1 MKYSIII
8 PTLNEEKFILNLLN
22 VIGNQLLKNEFDYEV
37 IISDGGSSD
46 STLSIVKKYA
56 DQIVSNNYNTPQNIA
71 GGRNLGA
78 SISKGDILIFLNA
91 DVAISNVKYFFKELD
106 YIFNDSRY
114 VAYTCKVS
122 INQEEEILSDKIFM
136 NFYNHYF
143 HFLNIINIGMGRG
156 ECQVIKKTTFDEVCG
171 YNENLAAG
179 EDFDL
184 FRRIRKIG
192 KIYFSHQV
200 IVYESPRRY
209 RKYGHIYIFF
219 SWLINSIFVILI
231 KKSFAK
237 KWEEVR

>member
-22 VIGNQLLKNEFDYEV
+22 LIADQSLKKKYSYEI

-46 STLSIVKKYA
+46 STLSLVDKYA
-56 DQIVSNNYNTPQNIA
+56 DRIILHNENTFQNIA
-71 GGRNLGA
+71 VGRNLGA
-78 SISKGDILIFLNA
+78 SIAKGGILIFLNA
-91 DVAISNVKYFFKELD
+91 DVSISNINYLFKELD
-106 YIFNDSRY
+106 YIFNENKY
-114 VAYTCKVS
+114 VGYTCKVS
-122 INQEEEILSDKIFM
+122 ITPEEEILSDKIFM
-136 NFYNHYF
+136 KFYNYYF
-143 HFLNIINIGMGRG
+143 HFLNIIKVGMGRG
-156 ECQVIKKTTFDEVCG
+156 ECQVIKKNIFDKVCG

-219 SWLINSIFVILI
+219 SWLINSIFVILK